1 MYRVSKPLFGVYV
14 HWPYCLSKC
23 PYCDFFSQ
31 AERAINEEE
40 ILKGYQRDILFFARL
55 KKSYLPITSLF
66 FGGGTPSLMSPQ
78 SVEKVLTTLQDW
90 FAFDEMPEITM
101 EANPDAINLEK
112 MQAFRAAGVN
122 RLSMGIQALNEAD
135 LRFLGRRHTV
145 ETALMRLEEAKQIF
159 PKVNADFIYARPHQT
174 PDAWKTEL
182 TQILNLN
189 LTHYSLYQLTIEENT
204 PFYRKQVTV
213 PDEETAR
220 TFYLMTNKMMEKASL
235 PPYEISNYAQ
245 EGFQCVHNLTYWRGY
260 DYLGIGPAA
269 HGRLGLTA
277 TENPRSVTAWIKQKP
292 MCTQL
297 TRQEKT
303 EEKILMGLRLMQEG
317 FPVSL
322 LNSKGIETAVRF
334 GWGQVKNGLFFPSEE
349 GTLVLNRLI
358 LTVLP
363 EERM

>member
-1 MYRVSKPLFGVYV
+1 MFRVSKPLFGVYV

-31 AERAINEEE
+31 AGGFMNEDE

-55 KKSYLPITSLF
+55 KKSYLPITSVF

-78 SVEKVLTTLQDW
+78 SVAKVLTVLQDR
-90 FAFDEMPEITM
+90 FAFDEMPEITI

-122 RLSMGIQALNEAD
+122 RLSMGVQALNEID

-159 PKVNADFIYARPHQT
+159 PKMNADFIYARPHQT
-174 PDAWKTEL
+174 FDAWKTEL

-204 PFYRKQVTV
+204 PFYRKQVEV

-220 TFYLMTNKMMEKASL
+220 TFYLMTNKMMREAAC
-235 PPYEISNYAQ
+235 PPYEISNYAKA
-245 EGFQCVHNLTYWRGY
+245 GFECVHNLTYWRGY

-277 TENPRSVTAWIKQKP
+277 TENPRSVGVWIKQKP
-292 MCTQL
+292 ICTQL

-303 EEKILMGLRLMQEG
+303 EEKILTGLRLMQEG
-317 FPVSL
+317 FPVSR
-322 LNSKGIETAVRF
+322 LNPKGIETAVRF
-334 GWGQVKNGLFFPSEE
+334 GWGHVKDGLFYPNEE
-349 GTLVLNRLI
+349 GSLVLNRLI
-358 LTVLP
+358 LTILP
-363 EERM
+363 NSNE

>member
-31 AERAINEEE
+31 AGKAMNEEE

-55 KKSYLPITSLF
+55 KKSYLPITSVF

-78 SVEKVLTTLQDW
+78 SVAKVLTMLQDR
-90 FAFDEMPEITM
+90 FAFDEMPEITI
-101 EANPDAINLEK
+101 EANPDAIHLEK
-112 MQAFRAAGVN
+112 MQAFRALGVN
-122 RLSMGIQALNEAD
+122 RLSMGIQALNETD

-145 ETALMRLEEAKQIF
+145 ETALMRLEEAKQLF
-159 PKVNADFIYARPHQT
+159 PKVNADFNYARSHQT
-174 PDAWKTEL
+174 LDAWKKEL

-220 TFYLMTNKMMEKASL
+220 TFYLMTNKMMREAAC
-235 PPYEISNYAQ
+235 PPYEISNYAKAGL
-245 EGFQCVHNLTYWRGY
+245 ECLHNLTYWRGA

-277 TENPRSVTAWIKQKP
+277 TENPRSVDTWIKQLP
-292 MCTQL
+292 ICTQL
-297 TRQEKT
+297 TQQEKT
-303 EEKILMGLRLMQEG
+303 AEKILTGLRLMQEG

-322 LNSKGIETAVRF
+322 LNPKGIETAVRV
-334 GWGQVKNGLFFPSEE
+334 GWGQVKDGLFYPSEE
-349 GTLVLNRLI
+349 GSLVLNRLI

-363 EERM
+363 E

>member
-1 MYRVSKPLFGVYV
+1 MYRLSKPLFGVYI

-31 AERAINEEE
+31 VDNAIDENE
-40 ILKGYQRDILFFARL
+40 ILNGYQRDILFFARL
-55 KKSYLPITSLF
+55 KKSYLPITSVF
-66 FGGGTPSLMSPQ
+66 FGGGTPSLMSPE
-78 SVEKVLTTLQDW
+78 SVAKILTMLQDW
-90 FAFDEMPEITM
+90 FDFDSAPEITI
-101 EANPDAINLEK
+101 EANPDAVNFEK
-112 MQAFRAAGVN
+112 MQVFQSVGVN

-145 ETALMRLEEAKQIF
+145 ETALMRLKEAKQIF
-159 PKVNADFIYARPHQT
+159 SKVNADFIYARPGQT
-174 PDAWKTEL
+174 PDMWHKEL

-204 PFYRKQVTV
+204 PFYRQQIEV

-220 TFYLMTNKMMEKASL
+220 TFYLMTNDMMRKAAC

-260 DYLGIGPAA
+260 DYLGIGPAS

-277 TENPRSVTAWIKQKP
+277 TENPRSVSAWLNALP
-292 MCTQL
+292 VCTLL
-297 TRQEKT
+297 TRQEKM
-303 EEKILMGLRLMQEG
+303 EEKILMGLRLIQEG

-322 LNSKGIETAVRF
+322 LNPQGVETAVRY
-334 GWGQVKNGLFFPSEE
+334 GWGNVKDDLFYPSEE
-349 GTLVLNRLI
+349 GLPVLNRLI
-358 LTVLP
+358 LTVIP
-363 EERM
+363 NEKE